1 MFSSS
6 MPMTE
11 AGIAPGITR
20 DLYVTLGNI
29 ISENKWSVRIY
40 HKPLIRLIWIG
51 ALMMVLGGVLSIFLD
66 RRRQLNYKE
75 K

>member
-1 MFSSS
+1 

-11 AGIAPGITR
+11 AGIGPGIGR

-40 HKPLIRLIWIG
+40 YKPLIRLIWIG
-51 ALMMVLGGVLSIFLD
+51 ALIMILGGVLSILLD
-66 RRRQLNYKE
+66 RRKQLNYKE